1 MSNLIQRYLT
11 SIGGTNT
18 GPGPD
23 LLGEKYAYLDQRYLA
38 LLNLKVLQLMLNAK
52 QTKITHKSCLAAS
65 G

>member
-1 MSNLIQRYLT
+1 MSNLIQRYLS

-23 LLGEKYAYLDQRYLA
+23 LLGEKYAYLDQSYLV
-38 LLNLKVLQLMLNAK
+38 LFNLEVLKLMLNAK
-52 QTKITHKSCLAAS
+52 QTQITHKSCLAAS

>member
-23 LLGEKYAYLDQRYLA
+23 LLGEKYAYVDQRYLA
-38 LLNLKVLQLMLNAK
+38 LINLEVLKLMFNAK
-52 QTKITHKSCLAAS
+52 QTKITHTSCLATS